1 MQVQYVRKSSLFPAF
16 GKADMEMQMAYV
28 RNDLPKVV
36 QEFVAAH
43 EIYHLSDGSKWW
55 IWREVKAS
63 LHIDWRHWR
72 GFLLCAV
79 MSLTPERLKFYAIR
93 FKRGQ

>member
-1 MQVQYVRKSSLFPAF
+1 MQVQYVRKSNLFPAF
-16 GKADMEMQMAYV
+16 GKADMEKQIAYV
-28 RNDLPKVV
+28 RDDLPKVV

-63 LHIDWRHWR
+63 LYIDWRHWK

-79 MSLTPERLKFYAIR
+79 MSLTRERLKFYANR
-93 FKRGQ
+93 LKHGQ